1 MFKAQS
7 SKEGIENADETLFE
21 MLDGVVFSELQVAAE
36 SHLPAALGLLYEQ
49 LQLVGKHRRIAAL
62 NDKASISV
70 VDNLRNGSFVGG
82 DAGKP
87 VLHGFEQHQRE
98 TLVMVERGQHEY
110 IGTAEISR
118 ALVAI
123 DGTMS
128 LHIVAQLQVGYS

>member
-1 MFKAQS
+1 MLNVQS
-7 SKEGIENADETLFE
+7 SKEGIENADEPLFE

-62 NDKASISV
+62 YDEASIFV

-82 DAGKP
+82 DAGQP
-87 VLHGFEQHQRE
+87 MLHGFEQYQRE
-98 TLVMVERGQHEY
+98 TLVMVERGQHKH

-118 ALVAI
+118 ALVSI
-123 DGTMS
+123 DGAMS